1 MSNVK
6 WKVKPQHEPWK
17 FWIEPV
23 KSREWESLILKCF
36 YFPLFFPQLIDAVF
50 MSSQPLYINQTA
62 TISMFSSTCLSFLK
76 KNQFRVANC
85 VTEYLHFLSRV
96 ESSAPFHSTTARST
110 ISSFRVTK
118 PCSFRA
124 THVNSRNA
132 LKIHYFDGTSAGGGW
147 KIGDI
152 SKCRS
157 WRR

>member
-6 WKVKPQHEPWK
+6 WKAKPQHEPWK
-17 FWIEPV
+17 FWIELV
-23 KSREWESLILKCF
+23 KLREWKSLLLFSAIL
-36 YFPLFFPQLIDAVF
+36 PQLIDAVF

-62 TISMFSSTCLSFLK
+62 TISMFGSTCLSFLE

-96 ESSAPFHSTTARST
+96 ESLAPFHSTTARSS
-110 ISSFRVTK
+110 INSFRVTE

-132 LKIHYFDGTSAGGGW
+132 LKIHYFGGTSAGG
-147 KIGDI
+147 KIRDI